1 MCSHW
6 GKHAP
11 QLYNILRNYIAIF
24 DEYPMENTHS
34 ILHSQTKDSDSA
46 DELRK
51 RAKSIFQSKGKQ
63 SDRSF
68 FTTPR
73 QFSFSHD
80 QLHLLKVRCA
90 QALSSMFIK
99 ISQSPRQS
107 QFSSNNSCNTSVPT
121 HVILPTMSPN
131 KNMKMTV
138 LSLGYRCDIKLDQTK
153 KCDLPLCNIS
163 SHENWTLLHGCFH
176 STRFYLISSFY
187 QEPFKQTR
195 QKYFEETKINGLP
208 PPERY
213 HSCPKDI
220 STQSQEKRLRAPEN

>member
-24 DEYPMENTHS
+24 DEYPVENTHS
-34 ILHSQTKDSDSA
+34 ILRSQTKGSDSA

-80 QLHLLKVRCA
+80 QLRLLKVRCA

-138 LSLGYRCDIKLDQTK
+138 LPLGYRCDIKLDQTK

-163 SHENWTLLHGCFH
+163 RHENWTLLHGCFH
-176 STRFYLISSFY
+176 SFHDVCL
-187 QEPFKQTR
+187 
-195 QKYFEETKINGLP
+195 NG
-208 PPERY
+208 
-213 HSCPKDI
+213 
-220 STQSQEKRLRAPEN
+220 STS

>member
-34 ILHSQTKDSDSA
+34 ILRSQTKGSDSA

-63 SDRSF
+63 SDYRSF
-68 FTTPR
+68 FITPR
-73 QFSFSHD
+73 QFSFSHN
-80 QLHLLKVRCA
+80 QLRLLKVRCA

-99 ISQSPRQS
+99 ISQS

-138 LSLGYRCDIKLDQTK
+138 
-153 KCDLPLCNIS
+153 
-163 SHENWTLLHGCFH
+163 
-176 STRFYLISSFY
+176 YL
-187 QEPFKQTR
+187 
-195 QKYFEETKINGLP
+195 
-208 PPERY
+208 
-213 HSCPKDI
+213 
-220 STQSQEKRLRAPEN
+220 

>member
-1 MCSHW
+1 MYSHW

-24 DEYPMENTHS
+24 DEYLVENTHS
-34 ILHSQTKDSDSA
+34 ILHSQTKGSDSA

-73 QFSFSHD
+73 QFSFSHN
-80 QLHLLKVRCA
+80 QLRLLKVRCA

-138 LSLGYRCDIKLDQTK
+138 LPLGYRCDIKPDQTK
-153 KCDLPLCNIS
+153 KCDLPLSNTS
-163 SHENWTLLHGCFH
+163 SQDENWTLLHGCFH
-176 STRFYLISSFY
+176 SFIPWCLS
-187 QEPFKQTR
+187 
-195 QKYFEETKINGLP
+195 
-208 PPERY
+208 
-213 HSCPKDI
+213 
-220 STQSQEKRLRAPEN
+220 

>member
-24 DEYPMENTHS
+24 DEYPVENTHS
-34 ILHSQTKDSDSA
+34 ILRSQTKGSDSA

-63 SDRSF
+63 SDYRSF
-68 FTTPR
+68 FITPR
-73 QFSFSHD
+73 QFSFSHN
-80 QLHLLKVRCA
+80 QLRLLKVRCA

-99 ISQSPRQS
+99 ISQS

-138 LSLGYRCDIKLDQTK
+138 
-153 KCDLPLCNIS
+153 
-163 SHENWTLLHGCFH
+163 
-176 STRFYLISSFY
+176 YL
-187 QEPFKQTR
+187 
-195 QKYFEETKINGLP
+195 
-208 PPERY
+208 
-213 HSCPKDI
+213 
-220 STQSQEKRLRAPEN
+220 

>member
-24 DEYPMENTHS
+24 DEYLVENTHS
-34 ILHSQTKDSDSA
+34 ILHSQTKGSDSA

-51 RAKSIFQSKGKQ
+51 RAKSVFQSKGKQ
-63 SDRSF
+63 SDYRSF
-68 FTTPR
+68 FITPR
-73 QFSFSHD
+73 QFSFSHN
-80 QLHLLKVRCA
+80 QLRLLKVRCA

-121 HVILPTMSPN
+121 HVILPTMSPY

-138 LSLGYRCDIKLDQTK
+138 LPLGYRCDIKPDQTK
-153 KCDLPLCNIS
+153 KCDLPLSNIS
-163 SHENWTLLHGCFH
+163 SQDENWTLLHGCFH
-176 STRFYLISSFY
+176 SFHDVCL
-187 QEPFKQTR
+187 
-195 QKYFEETKINGLP
+195 NG
-208 PPERY
+208 
-213 HSCPKDI
+213 
-220 STQSQEKRLRAPEN
+220 STS